1 MKINTL
7 YFGIIAE
14 LKGLSSEIQD
24 YNSDLSI
31 NQLKLDLNTA
41 IPALNEINYSV
52 AVNQKMVSDDVSLC
66 EGDEVSFFPPFAG
79 G

>member
-1 MKINTL
+1 M
-7 YFGIIAE
+7 
-14 LKGLSSEIQD
+14 KGLSSEIQD

>member
-7 YFGIIAE
+7 YFGMIAE
-14 LKGLSSEIQD
+14 LKGVSSEIQD
-24 YNSDLSI
+24 YTESLSI
-31 NQLKLDLNTA
+31 NQLKSDLNIA
-41 IPALNEINYSV
+41 IPALNEVNYSV
-52 AVNQKMVSDDVSLC
+52 AVNQKMVTDDVSLC